1 MSRRSSRAQ
10 LRAVPPQDA
19 PPIGDERTLPHN
31 LEAERSVLGAILV
44 HNAAFELAARVVKPA
59 DFYRDAHRRI
69 FAAMSHLIDERRIE
83 VDFVTLKEEL
93 VRLGEL
99 DEVGGP
105 AYVSSLADGVPRATN
120 VAYYA
125 GIVKEK
131 ATLRELIYAAN
142 KILKS
147 AYEAEDPPE
156 ELLRTADRLI
166 IDVVSGHGT
175 GRLEAVRDSIPQIF
189 KDLEHRIEHR
199 GELLGITTGF
209 DGVNLETLG
218 WQNGDLIIIAA
229 RPSIGKTTFVVN
241 SLVAAAEAGKR
252 TLLFSLE
259 MRKKQLHNR
268 LLSHLSG
275 VDLSRIVTGAVGS
288 SDYSKIS
295 AALDRMHALDLHIDD
310 RSGQTYWDIRA
321 QCRRL
326 KAEHGLDLVA
336 IDYVQLMAGSLE
348 RKGANR
354 NEEVTD
360 ISRRLKV
367 LADELGI
374 PILLLSQLSRAGSKR
389 SDPRPQLSDLRE
401 SGSLE
406 QDADV
411 VAFLHR
417 KNHKEGG
424 YTEFI
429 LEKQRNGPTG
439 TLALTFEKETSTFRD
454 GGEPPPAPE
463 RKRKGDPDPRLPV
476 DQD

>member
-1 MSRRSSRAQ
+1 MTRRKSN

-19 PPIGDERTLPHN
+19 PPVGDERTLPHN

-44 HNAAFELAARVVKPA
+44 DNSAFELASREIKAD

-69 FAAMSHLIDERRIE
+69 YSAIVYLVDERRVV

-93 VRLGEL
+93 GRRNEI

-105 AYVSSLADGVPRATN
+105 AYIASLADGVPRATN
-120 VAYYA
+120 TAYYA
-125 GIVKEK
+125 RIVREK
-131 ATLRELIYAAN
+131 ATLRNLIYAAN

-147 AYEAEDPPE
+147 AYECDEEPED
-156 ELLRTADRLI
+156 LLRTADRLI
-166 IDVVSGHGT
+166 VDVTNGHGK
-175 GRLEAVRDSIPQIF
+175 GRLESVRDSISPLMR
-189 KDLEHRIEHR
+189 DLEYRIEHR
-199 GELLGITTGF
+199 GELTGVPTGF
-209 DGVNLETLG
+209 DSVNLETMG
-218 WQNGDLIIIAA
+218 WQPGDLIIIAA

-241 SLVAAAEAGKR
+241 SLVSASEAGKR
-252 TLLFSLE
+252 TVLFSLE
-259 MRKKQLHNR
+259 MRKKQLHYR

-275 VDLSRIVTGAVGS
+275 VDLSRIISGAVGS
-288 SDYSKIS
+288 VDYAKIS
-295 AALDRMHALDLHIDD
+295 AALERMHALDLHIDD

-360 ISRRLKV
+360 ISRRLKI
-367 LADELGI
+367 LADELGV

-439 TLALTFEKETSTFRD
+439 SLALTFHKETSTFVD
-454 GGEPPPAPE
+454 GGDPPPAPE